1 MTVEFILERSTT
13 AILSERNGR
22 KKKRKRKGSE
32 PLGKEI
38 KKKKRKNEDGER
50 GREAYKGSTKV
61 ERAKGNR

>member
-32 PLGKEI
+32 PLEKEV
-38 KKKKRKNEDGER
+38 KKKRKNEDGER